1 MFIVQEPEC
10 NFMQGRFA
18 METVD
23 SEDDVMMPQSQPALH
38 SSQKHSS
45 QQVCCGQHTL
55 HITVHDMVCHLHR
68 MLDQGMGRN
77 RKLEEVKKKLQERN
91 R

>member
-1 MFIVQEPEC
+1 
-10 NFMQGRFA
+10 MQGRFA

-45 QQVCCGQHTL
+45 QQVCCGQHKL
-55 HITVHDMVCHLHR
+55 HITIHDMVCHLQR
-68 MLDQGMGRN
+68 MLDRGVTVVRKQ
-77 RKLEEVKKKLQERN
+77 KLEKDKKKLQERN